1 MTGTTLLLRQIHPA
15 FVQNGF
21 PTSQAFRPTPKD
33 ESHLSIYDGDRIDAT
48 AAWSHYTT
56 VLQLSSVGTMAI
68 TVEECTAE
76 GLPARSDPEP
86 FPEHAIIDFSGLTDK
101 ECQRKGK
108 KLQVKAVARGWLHR
122 VN

>member
-1 MTGTTLLLRQIHPA
+1 MTGNTLLLRQIHPS

-21 PTSQAFRPTPKD
+21 PTSQAFRPMPKD
-33 ESHLSIYDGDRIDAT
+33 EFQLSVYDGDLIDAP
-48 AAWSHYTT
+48 AAWVHYTS
-56 VLQLSSVGTMAI
+56 VLGWESDGTMAI